1 MALRIEDYGLIGD
14 RQTTALVG
22 KDGSIDFLCL
32 PRFDSDPCFAAL
44 LGTSDNGRWLI
55 APEGEIIKTHRY
67 YREDTLVL
75 ETEMTTATG
84 TIRLTDC
91 MVPHPHDTTRLVRQ
105 VTGLDGNVDMKTEL
119 VFRFGFGKI
128 VPWVQRLP
136 DGKGITAVAGPDM
149 VVIWSEVELEG
160 RDHHTAG
167 EFSVAAGETVTFGL
181 EWLQSHRRVP
191 HEFDVKASIA
201 TATEKWQS
209 WARRVPVEGRW
220 VEIVKRS
227 LITLKALTHWE
238 TGGIVAAATTSLPEE
253 LGGER
258 NWDYRYCWLR
268 DASFTLQAFLAAG
281 YREEAKAWRLWLDR
295 AVAGNPDDIQIM
307 YGIAGER
314 RLAEWTVDWLAGYEN
329 SRPVRVGNAAA
340 EQRQLDVYGELLDTL
355 YQGHKGGLKHDENS
369 WQVRC
374 NLLGNLET
382 IWAEPDEGIWEVR
395 GGRQQFVHSKVMAW
409 VAFDRAIRSIEEFG
423 YEGPVECWRGI
434 RQQIHDQVCAHGFDT
449 SMNSFV
455 QAYGSTL
462 LDASL
467 LLLTMVGFL
476 PPDDPRMIGTVAA
489 IERDLLQDGFVRR
502 YNTSGGNDGLSGTE
516 GVFLACSFWLVDNY
530 TLMGRKD
537 DAEELFGRLIA
548 LRNDLGLFSEE
559 YDTKNKRQ
567 IGNFPQAFTHVALV
581 NAALR
586 MHAAEHGK
594 PAPL

>member
-44 LGTSDNGRWLI
+44 LGTRENGRWLI
-55 APEGEIIKTHRY
+55 APVESVTNTHRY
-67 YREDTLVL
+67 YRDDTLVL

-84 TIRLTDC
+84 RVRLTDC
-91 MVPHPHDTTRLVRQ
+91 MIPHPHDTSRMVRQ
-105 VTGLDGNVDMKTEL
+105 VTGLDGVVDMRLEL
-119 VFRFGFGKI
+119 VLRFGFGKI
-128 VPWVQRLP
+128 IPWVRRLA
-136 DGKGITAVAGPDM
+136 DREGLVAVAGPDM
-149 VVIWSEVELEG
+149 VVVWSDIPLEG
-160 RDHHTAG
+160 RNRHTEAQ
-167 EFSVAAGETVTFGL
+167 FVVKPGETVTFSM
-181 EWLQSHRRVP
+181 EWLQSHRRIP
-191 HEFDVKASIA
+191 QAFDAAGGVVLA
-201 TATEKWQS
+201 TARSQKWVGRMPAKS
-209 WARRVPVEGRW
+209 HWADV
-220 VEIVKRS
+220 VKRS

-281 YREEAKAWRLWLDR
+281 YKEEAAAWRHWLDR
-295 AVAGNPDDIQIM
+295 AVAGNPADLQIM

-314 RLAEWTVDWLAGYEN
+314 RLAEWAVDWLDGYEG
-329 SRPVRVGNAAA
+329 SKPVRAGNAAA
-340 EQRQLDVYGELLDTL
+340 DQTQLDVYGELLDTL
-355 YQGHKGGLKHDENS
+355 YQAHKGGLDHDENS
-369 WQVRC
+369 WNVRV
-374 NLLGNLET
+374 NLLEQLEK
-382 IWAEPDEGIWEVR
+382 IWSLPDEGIWEVR

-423 YEGPVECWRGI
+423 YDGPADHWRAI
-434 RQQIHDQVCAHGFDT
+434 RDAIHEQVCTEGYDPAMG
-449 SMNSFV
+449 SFV
-455 QAYGSTL
+455 QAYGSKL

-467 LLLTMVGFL
+467 LLLAVVGFL
-476 PPDDPRMIGTVAA
+476 PATDHRIIGTVAA
-489 IERDLLQDGFVRR
+489 IERDLMQDGFVRR

-530 TLMGRKD
+530 AMMGRRH
-537 DAEELFGRLIA
+537 DAETLFEKLIA

-559 YDTKNKRQ
+559 YDTVNQRM

-581 NAALR
+581 NSALR
-586 MHAAEHGK
+586 LSGRA
-594 PAPL
+594 

>member
-44 LGTSDNGRWLI
+44 LGTPDNGRWLI
-55 APEGEIIKTHRY
+55 APEGEVTKTHRY

-84 TIRLTDC
+84 RIRLTDC
-91 MVPHPHDTTRLVRQ
+91 MVPHPHDTSRLVRQ
-105 VTGLDGNVDMKTEL
+105 ITGLDGAVEMKTEL

-128 VPWVQRLP
+128 IPWVQRLP
-136 DGKGITAVAGPDM
+136 DGKGMTVVAGPDM

-160 RDHHTAG
+160 KDHHTEG
-167 EFSVAAGETVTFGL
+167 RFTVSAGETVTFGL

-191 HEFDVKASIA
+191 HEFDADASIR

-220 VEIVKRS
+220 VDIVKRS

-281 YREEAKAWRLWLDR
+281 YRDEAKAWRLWLDR
-295 AVAGNPDDIQIM
+295 AVAGNADDIQIM

-314 RLAEWTVDWLAGYEN
+314 RLAEWQVDWLPGYEN

-374 NLLGNLET
+374 NLLGNLEK
-382 IWAEPDEGIWEVR
+382 IWMEPDEGIWEVR

-409 VAFDRAIRSIEEFG
+409 VAFDRAIRSVEEFG
-423 YEGPVECWRGI
+423 YEGPAERWRGI

-467 LLLTMVGFL
+467 LLLTVVGFL

-530 TLMGRKD
+530 TMMGRKD

-559 YDTKNKRQ
+559 YDTAKKRQ
-567 IGNFPQAFTHVALV
+567 VGNFPQAFTHVALV
-581 NAALR
+581 NSALR

>member
-44 LGTSDNGRWLI
+44 LGTRENGRWLI
-55 APEGEIIKTHRY
+55 APEGEIVKTHRY
-67 YREDTLVL
+67 YRDDTLVL
-75 ETEMTTATG
+75 VTEMTTATG

-105 VTGLDGNVDMKTEL
+105 VTGVAGKVDMKTEL

-128 VPWVQRLP
+128 VPWVQRLSN
-136 DGKGITAVAGPDM
+136 GKGLTAVAGPDM
-149 VVIWSEVELEG
+149 VVVWSDIELEG
-160 RDHHTAG
+160 RDHHTSG

-191 HEFDVKASIA
+191 HAFDVKASIA

-238 TGGIVAAATTSLPEE
+238 TGGIVAAATTSLPED

-268 DASFTLQAFLAAG
+268 DASFTLQSFLAAG
-281 YREEAKAWRLWLDR
+281 YRDEAKAWRLWLDR

-307 YGIAGER
+307 YGVAGER
-314 RLAEWTVDWLAGYEN
+314 RLAEWQVDWLPGYEN

-374 NLLGNLET
+374 NLLGNLER

-423 YEGPVECWRGI
+423 YEGPVERWRGI

-476 PPDDPRMIGTVAA
+476 PPEDPRLIGTVAA
-489 IERDLLQDGFVRR
+489 IERDLLQDGFVCR

-581 NAALR
+581 NSALR

-594 PAPL
+594 LAP